1 MAEASIE
8 DSYVVDGQL
17 ANIDQASDQ
26 VIDRWCENCFDDTR
40 TKIAVNGFCSECNV
54 FLCSNC
60 VAIHK
65 KLMCFLNHRI
75 VRGTRMPKS
84 FAEKPVKYSECKL
97 HEDKANDRY
106 CLDHHKMICSECL
119 AQDHRRCNVQT
130 ISSLCKDIGTYD
142 IKRFQMAVD
151 EIKSSLINTS
161 SELKE
166 NATYLIEEKG
176 ILIKEAERTRDMMI
190 SKANELFDKSVS
202 IITEQCEKRRS
213 EIDTTVSTLAEE
225 IEYLQENIDNLN
237 KTLSTTFDQNMF
249 IRMQQIV
256 NNTQQCKRDIY
267 YLVSQTNKSEFT
279 FDSSK
284 YMNTILNCE
293 SLGTVKE
300 ILTPIDF
307 NKDVEELVFPLCSF
321 IWGGQLP
328 GTETV
333 DIDHIRA
340 KKISPLMI
348 NTADYKDTPDVAGM
362 VATDNDILVVSDWS
376 NKVLKVFSADKLLS
390 SVKLFDYCSGVTVTE
405 DKVAIVSTRD
415 KKLHFLD
422 ISELSSVSIQK
433 CLSLTYRVRGIT
445 SYKGKLVVTRFD
457 EPQSVK
463 LINMDGQEIWS
474 VSKGPD
480 GQQLFAKP
488 YAVVV
493 QTIDG
498 KDTVIVSDWS
508 RKSLTLLDAS
518 NGELLK
524 VVDTKGK
531 GPHGMTVDKFGNI
544 LVCYYKASEVHVYSS
559 DFTKSAILLTKNDI
573 HKNPSNLAYN
583 RSTCTLFVGYEDNKE
598 VDRFK
603 LSLADK

>member
-8 DSYVVDGQL
+8 DSYVVDGQM

-26 VIDRWCENCFDDTR
+26 VIDRWCENCYDDTR
-40 TKIAVNGFCSECNV
+40 TKLGVNGFCSECSV
-54 FLCSNC
+54 FLCKHC
-60 VAIHK
+60 VDSHK
-65 KLMCFLNHRI
+65 KVMRLPSHRI
-75 VRGTRMPKS
+75 LTGARMPKS

-97 HEDKANDRY
+97 HDDKVNDRY

-119 AQDHRRCNVQT
+119 TQDHRRCNVQT
-130 ISSLCKDIGTYD
+130 ISSLCKDIGADD
-142 IKRFQMAVD
+142 IKRFQMVVD
-151 EIKSSLINTS
+151 EIKTNLINTS
-161 SELKE
+161 SELKD
-166 NATYLIEEKG
+166 NATYLIGEKS

-202 IITEQCEKRRS
+202 RITEQCEKRRS
-213 EIDTTVSTLAEE
+213 ELETTASTLAEE

-256 NNTQQCKRDIY
+256 NNTQKCKRDID

-279 FDSSK
+279 FDSSQD
-284 YMNTILNCE
+284 MNNVLNCE

-321 IWGGQLP
+321 TMGRQLP

-333 DIDHIRA
+333 DIDHIRV
-340 KKISPLMI
+340 KKMSPLMI
-348 NTADYKDTPDVAGM
+348 NTADDIYTPNVAGM

-376 NKVLKVFSADKLLS
+376 NQVLKVFSADKLLL
-390 SVKLFDYCSGVTVTE
+390 SVKLSHYCYGVTLTE
-405 DKVAIVSTRD
+405 DKLAIVSTFD

-422 ISELSSVSIQK
+422 ITEPSSVSIQK
-433 CLSLTYRVRGIT
+433 TLSLNYRVRGIT
-445 SYKGKLVVTRFD
+445 NYNGKLVFTRCD

-463 LINMDGQEIWS
+463 LIDMDGQEVWS

-488 YAVVV
+488 YDVVV
-493 QTIDG
+493 QMIDG
-498 KDTVIVSDWS
+498 KDTVIVSDW
-508 RKSLTLLDAS
+508 RRESLTLLDAS

-531 GPHGMTVDKFGNI
+531 GPFGMTVDKFDNI
-544 LVCYYKASEVHVYSS
+544 LVCNQLASEVHVYAS

-573 HKNPSNLAYN
+573 HEKPLNLAYN
-583 RSTCTLFVGYEDNKE
+583 RSTCTLFVGYHDNKE

-603 LSLADK
+603 ISLADK